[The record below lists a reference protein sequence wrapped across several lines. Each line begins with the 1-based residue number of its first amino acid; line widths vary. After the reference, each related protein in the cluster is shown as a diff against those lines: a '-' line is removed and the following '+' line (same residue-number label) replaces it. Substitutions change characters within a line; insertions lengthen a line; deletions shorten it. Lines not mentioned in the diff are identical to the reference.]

1 MKAFLAQCK
10 GARIPVKFDLPL
22 CEYSTFRIGGKAD
35 LALFPTTK
43 EQLCL
48 QLAMLAQSGLRYCVI
63 GNGSNVLFSDAGYR
77 GVVVFTTE
85 MKQYRFDEDC
95 LYAECGASLAR
106 VCGEASKQGY
116 RGFAFGCGIPGTV
129 GGGVYMN
136 AGAYGGQVSDV
147 LLSTE
152 YYDCAHNQVYTI
164 DNAAH
169 EFDYRHSIFARHPE
183 YVILSST
190 FALHQG
196 DAGQIMQSVHEQ
208 LASRREKQPLN
219 YPSVGS
225 TFKRPAGYFAGKL
238 IEDAGLKGTRVGGA
252 VVSEKHAGFVVNEGG
267 ATAADVLALVELIR
281 TRVYDAS
288 GVTLECEF
296 KYIEE

>member
-10 GARIPVKFDLPL
+10 GARIPVKADLPL
-22 CEYSTFRIGGKAD
+22 CEYSTFRIGGPAD
-35 LALFPTTK
+35 LALFPTTT

-48 QLAMLAQSGLRYCVI
+48 QLAMLAQSGLKYTVI

-85 MKQYRFDEDC
+85 MKQYRFDGDV
-95 LYAECGASLAR
+95 LHAQSGASLAR
-106 VCGEASKQGY
+106 VCTDASRQGY
-116 RGFAFGCGIPGTV
+116 EGFAFGCGIPGTV

-136 AGAYGGQVSDV
+136 AGAYGGQISDV
-147 LLSTE
+147 LLLCE
-152 YYDCAHNQVYTI
+152 CYDTAHNRILTL
-164 DNAAH
+164 DTAAC
-169 EFDYRHSIFARHPE
+169 EFDYRHSIFAQHPE

-190 FALHQG
+190 FALRKG
-196 DAGQIMQSVHEQ
+196 DAEQIMQSVREQ
-208 LASRREKQPLN
+208 AASRREKQPLQ

-225 TFKRPAGYFAGKL
+225 TFKRPAGHFAGKL

-252 VVSEKHAGFVVNEGG
+252 VVSEKHAGFIVNDGD
-267 ATAADVLALVELIR
+267 ATAADVQALVKLIQS
-281 TRVYDAS
+281 RVKAEF
-288 GVTLECEF
+288 GVSLECEF

>member
-10 GARIPVKFDLPL
+10 GARIPVKADLPL

-35 LALFPTTK
+35 LALFPTTV

-48 QLAMLAQSGLRYCVI
+48 QLAMLAQSGLRYTVI

-85 MKQYRFDEDC
+85 MNGYRFDRDT
-95 LYAECGASLAR
+95 LYAQSGASLAR
-106 VCGEASKQGY
+106 VCNDASKQGY
-116 RGFAFGCGIPGTV
+116 EGFAFGCGIPGTV

-136 AGAYGGQVSDV
+136 AGAYGGQISDV

-152 YYDCAHNQVYTI
+152 YYDCAKNQIAKI
-164 DNAAH
+164 DHAAH
-169 EFDYRHSIFARHPE
+169 EFDYRHSIFEDHPE

-190 FALHQG
+190 FALRQG
-196 DAGQIMQSVHEQ
+196 NAQEIMQKVHEQ
-208 LASRREKQPLN
+208 AASRREKQPLN

-225 TFKRPAGYFAGKL
+225 TFKRPTGYFAGKL
-238 IEDAGLKGTRVGGA
+238 IEDAGLKGERVGGA
-252 VVSEKHAGFVVNEGG
+252 VVSQKHAGFIVNEGG
-267 ATAADVLALVELIR
+267 ATAADVLALVELVKA
-281 TRVYDAS
+281 RVYEQF
-288 GVTLECEF
+288 GVSLECEF
-296 KYIEE
+296 KCVGE